1 MGVKGLWTLL
11 EPCGRRIDVQA
22 LRGKKL
28 AIDASV
34 WIFRFLK
41 AMRDERGD
49 PLPNAHLIGFLRRIC
64 KLLYLNVWPVF
75 VFDGSTPALKRRTV
89 QERRKRRE
97 QQQARVKRTAEKL
110 LLNRLKQYALSQVKN
125 GEIFSSNGDN
135 RGRDIMVGEVSKS
148 PPETGGTAGRQEEVA
163 AVAIQADHASSS
175 SSEFEVNVDD
185 GVDPEVLS
193 TLPPSMQLEIMLQ
206 VREKK
211 MNAARGGFE
220 LRNGKPEEFS
230 QYQMQQYLNST
241 GLRRQLDTIRGVS
254 TQETDIAR
262 RVAGEEE
269 THYVLYREDPPA
281 EEAARLDDIGN
292 GAFASPSTGST
303 GLVGKRALNI
313 TFEVEG
319 GGREP
324 DGDDMEWEDVDE
336 DDSVVET
343 AEQRHRRSKYWSLS
357 HGFQKGRS
365 LGNWGAGEGVENDQK
380 DGAPD
385 GLVAADGG
393 AAPIETV
400 AMTSLD
406 GLIDDEQGMI
416 EEAIRRSLKDVP
428 VRSNGDVDL
437 TAEGPKGD
445 VETMLS
451 EPAVP
456 HSEGS
461 DRKMIEPV
469 DNAESEAMRE
479 RLVTSSPI
487 SPRLEASTGKAVGTE
502 LGTENPPVDAAVAEK
517 GEYPVIKAPKV
528 VRVVLDADAK
538 STSPCP
544 PAATLLSSVDKEP
557 CARPVMA
564 REPTRKDVEKLH
576 QTRDVEPEEA
586 PKDNLDIR
594 SPEKVP
600 SHMKTI
606 EPRGF
611 TESKDETR
619 PPPLAAPLPDLSELI
634 QEESLLRANRRKASG
649 QGDSPTD
656 QMFTECQELL
666 QLFGI
671 PYIIAPTEAEA
682 QCAWL
687 DSNGLVDGV
696 VTDDNDAFLF
706 GARRVYRHIFEE
718 SKYVEEYR
726 TDDVERELGLS
737 RESLISLALLLGS
750 DYTPGIAGVG
760 IVNAVE
766 IMSTFPG
773 YDGLVEFEKWV
784 NGIDEDIIA
793 LAGEISSSGV
803 RASISQKKEF
813 KNKHKSARTS
823 WVLPNDF
830 PSKEVMDAYRAPG
843 LDKSKEKF
851 TLTSPDFTDLSKFCM
866 TKLGW
871 DESRT
876 TDLLDP
882 VRKALKTRDSQL
894 TLDGFVFREKFAVVK
909 SKRLAKAVETV
920 KRNKK
925 RRESACGEEGANI
938 NDEPPHPRKQAPKKQ
953 APKKQVRKKRDP
965 KAPKKASS
973 AYIFFSNAKRAEVK
987 AANPELKGIGDIANR
1002 LGEMWK
1008 TLNDAEKE
1016 PYNNMALAD
1025 KERYKQEMA
1034 SYQERFEASLMPG
1047 HRGDGSPP
1055 AASPA

>member
-64 KLLYLNVWPVF
+64 KLLYLNVCPVF
-75 VFDGSTPALKRRTV
+75 VFDGSTPALKRKTV

-110 LLNRLKQYALSQVKN
+110 LLNRLKQYALSQVDSGLLAGN
-125 GEIFSSNGDN
+125 GSNLGD
-135 RGRDIMVGEVSKS
+135 DLVVGELSKS
-148 PPETGGTAGRQEEVA
+148 SPETGTAARQDEDEVVTRA
-163 AVAIQADHASSS
+163 ANQADHSSS
-175 SSEFEVNVDD
+175 SSEFEVDVDD

-254 TQETDIAR
+254 RQETDVAR

-269 THYVLYREDPPA
+269 THYVLYREDAPA
-281 EEAARLDDIGN
+281 EVGARPVDA
-292 GAFASPSTGST
+292 GAGAVASPLASSACVLGQQ
-303 GLVGKRALNI
+303 ALKI
-313 TFEVEG
+313 TFDVEG
-319 GGREP
+319 GGEP
-324 DGDDMEWEDVDE
+324 EDGDDMEWEDVDE
-336 DDSVVET
+336 DASEMDEH
-343 AEQRHRRSKYWSLS
+343 RHRRSKYWSLS

-365 LGNWGAGEGVENDQK
+365 LGNWGAG
-380 DGAPD
+380 DGANIDQGD
-385 GLVAADGG
+385 GASDGG
-393 AAPIETV
+393 IQAAEDAAMVETGV
-400 AMTSLD
+400 RPLLD
-406 GLIDDEQGMI
+406 ELIDDEEGMI
-416 EEAIRRSLKDVP
+416 NEAIRRSLQDFP
-428 VRSNGDVDL
+428 VRHYGAVDL
-437 TAEGPKGD
+437 TADGVEAGVRAMPSERAVSGPDGSEQLQAENPDSGD
-445 VETMLS
+445 GETMQAT
-451 EPAVP
+451 PALPSLPSPRLGVCNNMAVDAEQEKNQT
-456 HSEGS
+456 SIDTVVADEW
-461 DRKMIEPV
+461 EPV
-469 DNAESEAMRE
+469 DVA
-479 RLVTSSPI
+479 
-487 SPRLEASTGKAVGTE
+487 
-502 LGTENPPVDAAVAEK
+502 PV
-517 GEYPVIKAPKV
+517 V
-528 VRVVLDADAK
+528 VRDVPNAHEKAK
-538 STSPCP
+538 IPCP
-544 PAATLLSSVDKEP
+544 PEVTPLPSGDDMPDV
-557 CARPVMA
+557 RPVLA
-564 REPTRKDVEKLH
+564 
-576 QTRDVEPEEA
+576 
-586 PKDNLDIR
+586 
-594 SPEKVP
+594 
-600 SHMKTI
+600 
-606 EPRGF
+606 
-611 TESKDETR
+611 TR
-619 PPPLAAPLPDLSELI
+619 PPREAVEKPAEIPDLQPEGALQDGRGPPCLGNARSQTTDLQGLIETKPETHPPSAAVPLPDLTELMK
-634 QEESLLRANRRKASG
+634 EESLLRADRRKASG

-726 TDDVERELGLS
+726 SDDVERELGLS

-784 NGIDEDIIA
+784 NDIDEDIMA
-793 LAGEISSSGV
+793 LAGEGPSSGGET
-803 RASISQKKEF
+803 SIAQMKDF
-813 KNKHKSARTS
+813 KRKHKAARTS
-823 WVLPNDF
+823 WVLPDDF

-851 TLTSPDFTDLSKFCM
+851 TLASPDFADLAKFCM
-866 TKLGW
+866 NKLGW
-871 DESRT
+871 DEGRIK
-876 TDLLDP
+876 DLLDP
-882 VRKALKTRDSQL
+882 VEKALKARDSQL
-894 TLDGFVFREKFAVVK
+894 TLDGFVFREKFAIVK
-909 SKRLAKAVETV
+909 SKRLAKAVEDV

-925 RRESACGEEGANI
+925 RRESAGDDEVDREAPDNIQKGAA
-938 NDEPPHPRKQAPKKQ
+938 RKKQ
-953 APKKQVRKKRDP
+953 SRKKRDP
-965 KAPKKASS
+965 NAPKKALS
-973 AYIFFSNAKRAEVK
+973 AYIFFSSAKRAEVK
-987 AANPELKGIGDIANR
+987 AANPELKGVGDVAKR

-1008 TLNDAEKE
+1008 TLSDTDKE
-1016 PYNNMALAD
+1016 PYIKLAVAD
-1025 KERYKQEMA
+1025 RERYKREMVC
-1034 SYQERFEASLMPG
+1034 YQESFEASLLPG
-1047 HRGDGSPP
+1047 PP
-1055 AASPA
+1055 TAASPANPNE